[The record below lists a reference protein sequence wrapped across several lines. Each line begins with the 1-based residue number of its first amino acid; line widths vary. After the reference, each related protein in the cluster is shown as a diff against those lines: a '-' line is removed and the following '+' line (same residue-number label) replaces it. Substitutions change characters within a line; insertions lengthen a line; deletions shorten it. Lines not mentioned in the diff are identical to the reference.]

1 VFWCLPLFIVVA
13 AKAMAPLESWR
24 RECSRTLNAIAE
36 NWIWVNNLN
45 QKLTS
50 NTRWVVEG
58 IENLERSQW
67 YLVLANH
74 QSWVDILVL
83 QRIFYRKIP
92 LLKFFLKKELIWFP
106 LLGQAWWA
114 LDFPFLNRYKRR
126 HIQKNPHLKGKDLEN
141 IRKACAKFKTNSVSV
156 MNFVEGTRFTIEKH
170 SSQKSS
176 YAHLLKPKAAGIA
189 YVLGEMGDHIHR
201 LLDVTIVYHGG
212 ERSFWAFLCG
222 NIREVKVRVRSLPVS
237 SELLGDYLNDRLFR
251 KDLQLWLNNLW
262 NEKDRCIEE
271 MLTS

>member
-1 VFWCLPLFIVVA
+1 MI
-13 AKAMAPLESWR
+13 PLESWR
-24 RECSRTLNAIAE
+24 RECSRTLNVIAE
-36 NWIWVNNLN
+36 NWIWVNTLN

-74 QSWVDILVL
+74 QSWVDILVM
-83 QRIFYRKIP
+83 QRVFYRKIP

-114 LDFPFLNRYKRR
+114 LDFPFVNRYTRR
-126 HIQKNPHLKGKDLEN
+126 DLQKNPNLKGKDVEN

-170 SSQKSS
+170 SRQKSP
-176 YAHLLKPKAAGIA
+176 YAHLLKPKAGGIA
-189 YVLGEMGDHIHR
+189 YGV
-201 LLDVTIVYHGG
+201 
-212 ERSFWAFLCG
+212 RSFWSFLRG
-222 NIREVKVRVRSLPVS
+222 NIREVKVRVRSMPVS
-237 SELLGDYLNDRLFR
+237 SELLGDYLNDELFR
-251 KDLQLWLNNLW
+251 KNLQLWLNNLW